1 MIKKLCFI
9 LIYSCYSLNS
19 VAQNYHAKTL
29 TTENGLPSDQIYCAF
44 EDSKGYIWIA
54 TKNGVAR
61 WDSKNFEYFT
71 IKDGLPNN
79 EIVGIYEDK
88 LGRIWFYSFTKELS
102 YCINGKIYNPKLE
115 SSEFISNYFMTFI
128 YGDGAS
134 KIQFNP
140 SNYASQLAVPI
151 AKQGLIPVLKKIY
164 SNHKLGDV
172 TPKIVASGQPED
184 SLYSIAY
191 KYRDSIIR
199 ASYKASEL
207 LNSKNYIVVEF
218 NNKLLFHN
226 NELKLVLNNAN
237 ISKKLEKSILK
248 LYLDKNQL
256 HFLADDKALYSFY
269 PYKLKHKLDYR
280 AALYNISRNGEKI
293 FLAEYNNIYSL
304 SDHTKIERKKFN
316 ISSGFKYIYNN
327 SSQNALFYGTT
338 DGIYYD
344 KNNTLTRLNEKR
356 TYCLFVDSK
365 DRLWYS
371 TIEGLFLADHY
382 LPMITEE
389 KTLTLNPAFKVFVTD
404 IKEDKLGRI
413 LIASNNGVFIYD
425 KDLKNKYWLNDK
437 NILTSNECNLL
448 EIDPQ
453 DNTIWVSSFNGLNH
467 FRIEEKDGK
476 LNFILINRFFKDDG
490 LYSNEIKDIQFQG
503 DSLWIA
509 SSAGLN
515 LLYDKNY
522 RPKQINI
529 PLHINQ
535 LWVNDQPIPV
545 DAKLELSN
553 NENNISLDYS
563 AIYYERRD
571 RLIVKYKL
579 LRSGEL
585 MGEKQLI
592 DHKLNLLAI
601 ENGNYSLE
609 LYAYDQDYPDI
620 HSEKKTLHFTIK
632 PPFYKTWWFWTGL
645 IFSLL
650 ALLTFYYYSKMIQK
664 KNQLIEKVQI
674 QNQFNELNLKSL
686 RNQMNPHFVFNCL
699 NSIKD
704 FINKNDKISSN
715 KFLTDFAKLI
725 RTTLNIT
732 RKQYIY
738 IEDEINYLRLY
749 LQLEQMRFDNHFD
762 FEINNKVPLEIYIE
776 LPSMMIQPFV
786 ENAIRHGQIGQL
798 EYQGHLQIV
807 FSLEREYLVVS
818 IIDNGIGILEA
829 KKISKMKS
837 AETQSLAIKILEE
850 QIELIQKTYAQ
861 HISIDIEDR
870 SVLNEKGTLVTLRIH
885 IEEALQNK

>member
-1 MIKKLCFI
+1 MKIIHLLFI
-9 LIYSCYSLNS
+9 LSIAHLDIIN
-19 VAQNYHAKTL
+19 AQDYHAKTL
-29 TTENGLPSDQIYCAF
+29 TTENGLPSDQIYCTF

-61 WDSKNFEYFT
+61 WDSENFEYFT

-79 EIVGIYEDK
+79 EIVGLYEDK

-128 YGDGAS
+128 YGDDAS
-134 KIQFNP
+134 KIPFNP

-172 TPKIVASGQPED
+172 PPKIVAAGQPED
-184 SLYSIAY
+184 SLYIIAFI
-191 KYRDSIIR
+191 YRDSIIQ

-207 LNSKNYIVVEF
+207 LNNKNYTVVVF
-218 NNKLLFHN
+218 KNKLLYHN
-226 NELKLVLNNAN
+226 NEFKLILNNAN
-237 ISKKLEKSILK
+237 ISKKLKKNILK
-248 LYLDKNQL
+248 LYLDNNQL

-269 PYKLKHKLDYR
+269 PYKLKHKLDYHS
-280 AALYNISRNGEKI
+280 ALYNISKNGNKI
-293 FLAEYNNIYSL
+293 YLAEYSTIHSL
-304 SDHTKIERKKFN
+304 SDHPKIERKKFN
-316 ISSGFKYIYNN
+316 LSSGFKYIYN
-327 SSQNALFYGTT
+327 SATQNALFYGTT
-338 DGIYYD
+338 TGVYID
-344 KNNTLTRLNEKR
+344 KNHAISHINEKR

-382 LPMITEE
+382 LPKITEE
-389 KTLTLNPAFKVFVTD
+389 RTLTLNPAFKVFVTD

-413 LIASNNGVFIYD
+413 LIASNNGVYVYD
-425 KDLKNKYWLNDK
+425 KDVKNKYWLNDK
-437 NILTSNECNLL
+437 NLLSSNECNLV

-453 DNTIWVSSFNGLNH
+453 DNTVWVSSFDGLNH
-467 FRIEEKDGK
+467 FRIEEKYGK
-476 LNFILINRFFKDDG
+476 LKFILINRFFKDDG

-509 SSAGLN
+509 STAGLN
-515 LLYDKNY
+515 LLHDKNY

-545 DAKLELSN
+545 SVKLELNN

-585 MGEKQLI
+585 MGEKQLK
-592 DHKLNLLAI
+592 DRKLNLLAL
-601 ENGNYSLE
+601 ENGSYTLE
-609 LYAYDQDYPDI
+609 LYAYDRDYPYI
-620 HSEKKTLHFTIK
+620 HSEKKKLHFTIR
-632 PPFYKTWWFWTGL
+632 PPFYKTWWFWTCL
-645 IFSLL
+645 IFGILSILGIY
-650 ALLTFYYYSKMIQK
+650 FYSKMIQK

-715 KFLTDFAKLI
+715 RFLTDFAKLI

-738 IEDEINYLRLY
+738 IEDEISYLRLY
-749 LQLEQMRFDNHFD
+749 MQLEQMRFNNHFD
-762 FEINNKVPLEIYIE
+762 FEIDNKVPMEIYIE

-798 EYQGHLQIV
+798 DYQGNLQIV
-807 FSLEREYLVVS
+807 FALEGEYLVVR
-818 IIDNGIGILEA
+818 IIDNGIGIVEA
-829 KKISKMKS
+829 KKISDMKS

-850 QIELIQKTYAQ
+850 QIELIQKTYGQ
-861 HISIDIEDR
+861 NISIDIEDR
-870 SVLNEKGTLVTLRIH
+870 SEQNEKGTMVILRIH
-885 IEEALQNK
+885 VEEALQN